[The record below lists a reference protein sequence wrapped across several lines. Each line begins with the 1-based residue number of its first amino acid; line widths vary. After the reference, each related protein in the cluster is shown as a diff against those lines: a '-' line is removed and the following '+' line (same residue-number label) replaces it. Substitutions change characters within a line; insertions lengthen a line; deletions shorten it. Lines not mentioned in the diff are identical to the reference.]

1 MFNPQLSPIRMYYV
15 GIKIYQISYCEES
28 ESKPEG
34 DPHVLNRWRAGGRA
48 GGRDVC
54 GEHASTCVIS
64 QSASYCLFNMKCRHS
79 VPAITC
85 PFQPLTG
92 ADLCCPL

>member
-1 MFNPQLSPIRMYYV
+1 MYYV

-48 GGRDVC
+48 GGRAGVMC
-54 GEHASTCVIS
+54 AG
-64 QSASYCLFNMKCRHS
+64 NMLAL
-79 VPAITC
+79 V
-85 PFQPLTG
+85 
-92 ADLCCPL
+92 